1 MTEHANPALAV
12 AHPNKPTTHGLL
24 PTVDGQQI
32 YWEEWGNPAGTPAL
46 YLHGGPGGTLGKSSY
61 RHRFDL
67 NRSRVVALEQRG
79 CGRSLPHA
87 SDPTTDLSTNTTTH
101 LISDIE
107 QLREARGIDRW
118 IVNGVSWGSTLALAY
133 AQAHPERVIGIV
145 LFAVTTTRRE
155 EVDWITEGVGAIF
168 PEAWDRFASHAEMA
182 TPATSAANPASSRL
196 TPASW
201 AAQIPPSATPLPA
214 SGHCGRTPTSRSA
227 PAPSAAILA
236 GTTTT
241 TASPSPGSP
250 PITGPTMASSIRSSS
265 TAWIGC
271 RRSQQ
276 HSSTGA
282 VMSLVRQTRRGNFT
296 AAGPDQL
303 STSTRARAT
312 AAPPWSLFGRR
323 QMNVFSSITR
333 GSTSATTHQRNPLRR
348 RRYPTHPS
356 ATRKYACV
364 YSSDVTSI
372 TPSGGMT

>member
-12 AHPNKPTTHGLL
+12 AHPNKPTTRGLL

-168 PEAWDRFASHAEMA
+168 PEAWDRFASHAENGDPGYVRGKSRLVEAYAHLLGSPDPAVRDAASREWALWEDTHISIGTGTLGRNPRWDDDDYRLAFARLA
-182 TPATSAANPASSRL
+182 THYWSHDGFLNPLILDRMDRLQKIPATLIHGRRDVSGPAN
-196 TPASW
+196 
-201 AAQIPPSATPLPA
+201 
-214 SGHCGRTPTSRSA
+214 
-227 PAPSAAILA
+227 
-236 GTTTT
+236 
-241 TASPSPGSP
+241 TAWELHRRWPGSTLH
-250 PITGPTMASSIRSSS
+250 INEGEGHGGPSM
-265 TAWIGC
+265 
-271 RRSQQ
+271 
-276 HSSTGA
+276 
-282 VMSLVRQTRRGNFT
+282 
-296 AAGPDQL
+296 
-303 STSTRARAT
+303 
-312 AAPPWSLFGRR
+312 
-323 QMNVFSSITR
+323 
-333 GSTSATTHQRNPLRR
+333 
-348 RRYPTHPS
+348 
-356 ATRKYACV
+356 
-364 YSSDVTSI
+364 VTLWEEANERLLKHN
-372 TPSGGMT
+372 